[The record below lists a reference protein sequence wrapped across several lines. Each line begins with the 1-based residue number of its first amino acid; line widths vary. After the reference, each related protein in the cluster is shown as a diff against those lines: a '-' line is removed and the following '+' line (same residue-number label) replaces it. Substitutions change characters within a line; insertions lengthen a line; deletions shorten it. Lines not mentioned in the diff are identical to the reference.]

1 MSAEGGSAK
10 RFFREG
16 RDDSVANVS
25 LIVAIDK
32 VQLIERV
39 GKLTARKLERVLAG
53 VDVVLGR

>member
-16 RDDSVANVS
+16 RNTSVAKVS

-32 VQLIERV
+32 AQLIERV
-39 GKLTARKLERVLAG
+39 GKVTARKLERVLAG